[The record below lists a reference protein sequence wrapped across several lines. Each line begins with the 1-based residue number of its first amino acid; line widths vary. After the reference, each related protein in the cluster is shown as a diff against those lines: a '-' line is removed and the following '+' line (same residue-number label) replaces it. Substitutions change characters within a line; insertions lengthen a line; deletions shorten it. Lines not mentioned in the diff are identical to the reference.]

1 MASTIYVKRVLMVW
15 HAVDQLTGIF
25 DTPELCQVLKERYAG
40 HKITIYPDASGN
52 SRKTVNASES
62 DISLL
67 RRAGFTVKSKFK
79 QSKS

>member
-1 MASTIYVKRVLMVW
+1 MPSI
-15 HAVDQLTGIF
+15 
-25 DTPELCQVLKERYAG
+25 KERYAG

-67 RRAGFTVKSKFK
+67 RRAGFTVKSKIQAIQELKTVF
-79 QSKS
+79 